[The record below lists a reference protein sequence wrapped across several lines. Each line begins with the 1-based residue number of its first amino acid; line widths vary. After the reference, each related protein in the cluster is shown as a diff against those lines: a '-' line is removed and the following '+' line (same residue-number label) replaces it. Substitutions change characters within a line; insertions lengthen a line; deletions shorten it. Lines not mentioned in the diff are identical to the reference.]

1 MKYKNVVFDFGNVIG
16 GFDGRY
22 MLEQF
27 CTSEKD
33 RDLLAPVIFAGWQ
46 ELDRGTVDYD
56 EYVEE
61 MVSSVPAR
69 LENTVR
75 SFFRGWPD
83 HITPIRET
91 QELIGE
97 LYQKGVPVYL
107 LSNAPTYFAEW
118 AKGCG
123 ILKMFSGIVFSAPLK
138 MAKPDPEIYRYLFET
153 YSLKPEE
160 SFFIGDLRS
169 NIETGRKLGMEGIV
183 FTGDIGKVKA
193 ALGMI

>member
-16 GFDGRY
+16 GFDGGY

-118 AKGCG
+118 AKGCD

-160 SFFIGDLRS
+160 SFFIDDLRA
-169 NIETGRKLGMEGIV
+169 NVETGRSLGMEGIV
-183 FTGDIGKVKA
+183 YTGDIGKVKA